1 MDKELTKALE
11 ALHVGADAIR
21 TLKGVDECT
30 ADNDNDSGEIIF
42 TVNGRDFRLKL
53 EEITE

>member
-21 TLKGVDECT
+21 TMKGVDECT